1 MISRWQRSDR
11 ASIEFI
17 LEKHSSNS
25 SRSTRL
31 EIHRH
36 RKNNRKL
43 SSVER
48 RGSKVKR
55 ARDCLSRALIEICLF
70 RNDVEHNRKGTGS
83 VSSDSELFI
92 LTRYL
97 SSPLDQMAGNSSN
110 GMNQVWSRITSI
122 ILPIFPRAYSFP
134 PFPPPPYKNTK
145 DIFWGTKK
153 SIRILFGPMYQHIF
167 DATLEFVSFSLLNF
181 FPCIIFDK

>member
-55 ARDCLSRALIEICLF
+55 ARDYLSRALIEICLF

-134 PFPPPPYKNTK
+134 PFPPPRIKIQKISFGGLKNRSVFYLVQCISISLTQHLNSFHFLCL
-145 DIFWGTKK
+145 IF
-153 SIRILFGPMYQHIF
+153 SH
-167 DATLEFVSFSLLNF
+167 V
-181 FPCIIFDK
+181 